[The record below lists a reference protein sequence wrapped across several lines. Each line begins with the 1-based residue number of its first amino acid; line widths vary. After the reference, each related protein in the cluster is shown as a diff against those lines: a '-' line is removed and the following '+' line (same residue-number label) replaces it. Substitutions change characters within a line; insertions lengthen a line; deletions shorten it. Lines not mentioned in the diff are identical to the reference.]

1 MGRWSLDEM
10 GSKNFFLTSEVQIAV
25 FLGVKL
31 EMCLMRSSVVDYFL
45 LRTVWLSLKVLQEV
59 HLSICLTECVVKESL
74 FSLVLYVLSIVRSD

>member
-1 MGRWSLDEM
+1 M